1 MEYRD
6 ISVEQRGNVAL
17 VTLNRPNDA
26 NAIGLRMAEELH
38 EVALACDADPAVR
51 AVVITGAGEKMFC
64 AGGDLKSFAAVE
76 GGELSSFMMR
86 VTNHLHRAISV
97 FNRMEAPVIIAVNG
111 TAAGAGFSIALSGDL
126 ILAAEHAKFTMAYTA
141 AGLSPDG
148 SATHF
153 LPRLVGVHRAK
164 ELLFTNR
171 VLSAAE
177 AMDWGLVN
185 QVVPGPQL
193 QDAALELATR
203 LSQGPTMAFGVVKAL
218 LLDSQNAPLDTQ
230 MEYEARGMASIVR
243 TRDAAEGIAAFV
255 AKRQPNFIGS

>member
-6 ISVEQRGNVAL
+6 ITVEHRDSVAVI
-17 VTLNRPNDA
+17 TLNRPAEA
-26 NAIGLRMAEELH
+26 NAISLRTAEELH
-38 EVALACDADPAVR
+38 EAALACDADPIVR

-64 AGGDLKSFAAVE
+64 AGGDLKSFLAAS
-76 GGELSSFMMR
+76 GDLPGHMMR
-86 VTNHLHRAISV
+86 ITNHLHRAISV
-97 FNRMEAPVIIAVNG
+97 FNRMEAPVIVAVNG

-148 SATHF
+148 SSTHF

-164 ELLFTNR
+164 ELMFTNR

-177 AMDWGLVN
+177 ALDWGLLN
-185 QVVPGPQL
+185 RVVPGAGL
-193 QDAALELATR
+193 QDAAMELAGQ
-203 LSQGPTMAFGVVKAL
+203 LAQGPTIAFGVVKAL

-243 TRDAAEGIAAFV
+243 TRDAAEGISAFV
-255 AKRQPNFIGS
+255 EKRKPNFIGG